1 LIPREEHVCVIRISG
16 PYDRI
21 SVSVLG
27 ASLDFSEAVAT
38 VRKRRLGQATERD
51 SATFLCVVGDAD
63 GDDVPA
69 QIEDAVRFLTRHRA
83 EMKELRSRDGVDLAV
98 LDFAW
103 DVPLD
108 RSYQWNR
115 FPRMLLD
122 LCVDLDLDLEIS
134 VYAVDHKPD
143 SGGDSGGQ
151 SSSADP
157 RRERPPQCQ

>member
-1 LIPREEHVCVIRISG
+1 MCVIRISG

-21 SVSVLG
+21 SVSLLG
-27 ASLDFSEAVAT
+27 ASLDFREAVAT

-69 QIEDAVRFLTRHRA
+69 QIEDAIRFLTRHRA

-103 DVPLD
+103 DFPLD
-108 RSYQWNR
+108 RPYLWNR
-115 FPRMLLD
+115 FPRVLLD
-122 LCVDLDLDLEIS
+122 LCVDLDLGLDIS
-134 VYAVDHKPD
+134 VYAVDHKAD

-151 SSSADP
+151 STSADP